1 MKVIDVHNH
10 LYPKEWMDYLE
21 GRRGSPTLKRRGPTE
36 MTFYY
41 KGARLATVSRA
52 GHYDPKAHMKDM
64 DEYGIDLQIMS
75 LTTPSVELISAK
87 EGVVW
92 AKKVNDYLATVC
104 KEYRGRLYAYATL
117 PLQDVKESV
126 KELERAVQE
135 LGAKGV
141 IVFSNIKGEPIYSA
155 KFLPLYEAAEAYE
168 IPIFIHP
175 APPTTTEA
183 MKKASMPLPLFGF
196 ILDTTMAVTGL
207 IFQGILETFPR
218 LKIIHAHLGG
228 VFPYLVGRIDDSFK
242 SYSRDYGLRLQG
254 SPSEYY
260 KKNVY
265 VDAISFHLP
274 AMKCALEFLGPD
286 HILVGTDYAHPI
298 GGPER
303 VVGYV
308 RDLGLSEEDT
318 EKILWRNA
326 RKIFKLEN
334 LI

>member
-1 MKVIDVHNH
+1 MKVIDIHNH

-21 GRRGSPTLKRRGPTE
+21 GRKGSPTLKRIGPTN
-36 MTFYY
+36 MVFYY
-41 KGARLATVSRA
+41 KGARLATVNRA
-52 GHYDPKAHMKDM
+52 GHYDPEARMKDL
-64 DEYGIDLQIMS
+64 DEFEIDIQIMS
-75 LTTPSVELISAK
+75 LTTPSVELIPAK

-104 KEYRGRLYAYATL
+104 EKYRGRLYAYATL

-126 KELERAVQE
+126 KELERAYKE
-135 LGAKGV
+135 LGVKGV
-141 IVFSNIKGEPIYSA
+141 IIFSNIKGMPIYSP
-155 KFLPLYEAAEAYE
+155 KFLPIYEAAEAYE
-168 IPIFIHP
+168 MPLFIHP
-175 APPTTTEA
+175 APPVTTDA

-207 IFQGILETFPR
+207 IFHGILESFPQ

-242 SYSRDYGLRLQG
+242 SYSKDYGFSLQQL
-254 SPSEYY
+254 PSEYY

-286 HILVGTDYAHPI
+286 HILMGTDYAHPI
-298 GGPER
+298 GGPEK
-303 VVGYV
+303 VVGFIK
-308 RDLGLSEEDT
+308 DLGLPEEDT
-318 EKILWRNA
+318 EKILRKNA
-326 RKIFKLEN
+326 VKLFKLDH